1 MFLTFLE
8 ELRAAKIPASMKEHL
23 MMLEALQGDVIDYS
37 IIDFYY
43 LARATY
49 VKDEGL
55 LDRFD
60 QVFAKVF
67 KGIEPTLESE
77 TEIPEDWLR
86 ALAEMN
92 LSEEERAELEKMGW
106 DKLMETLQKRLEE
119 QKKRHEGGNKWIGT
133 AGNPPL
139 ARRATI
145 PKACASARRMGASKA
160 P

>member
-92 LSEEERAELEKMGW
+92 LSE
-106 DKLMETLQKRLEE
+106 DT
-119 QKKRHEGGNKWIGT
+119 
-133 AGNPPL
+133 
-139 ARRATI
+139 
-145 PKACASARRMGASKA
+145 
-160 P
+160 